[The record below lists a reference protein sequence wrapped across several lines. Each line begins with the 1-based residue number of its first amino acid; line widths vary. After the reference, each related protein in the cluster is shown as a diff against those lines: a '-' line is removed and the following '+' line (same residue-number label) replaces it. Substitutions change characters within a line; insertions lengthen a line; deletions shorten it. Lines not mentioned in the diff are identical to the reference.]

1 MDAIDGGFKNL
12 QESEYDFTANI
23 QNAIALGRMD
33 GVTDESMASYMMV
46 QAMKLMI
53 DTWEIDEDGE

>member
-1 MDAIDGGFKNL
+1 MEPIEGGFKNI

-23 QNAIALGRMD
+23 QNAIALGRME
-33 GVTDESMASYMMV
+33 GVTDEAMASYMMV

-53 DTWEIDEDGE
+53 DTWEPEEDGE

>member
-1 MDAIDGGFKNL
+1 M
-12 QESEYDFTANI
+12 E
-23 QNAIALGRMD
+23 
-33 GVTDESMASYMMV
+33 GVTDESMASYIMV